1 MLLGVVQGQ
10 EGKARRMVE
19 VELNV
24 ALAKPTEFGS
34 ELSKLRWVMNLT
46 CIAFVGGVMLMQVG
60 E

>member
-1 MLLGVVQGQ
+1 
-10 EGKARRMVE
+10 MVE

-34 ELSKLRWVMNLT
+34 ELSELCWVMNLA
-46 CIAFVGGVMLMQVG
+46 CMAFVGGVVLTQVG